1 MLIKGEMRMLVA
13 DLSNFTGTENW
24 YRHNL
29 MHDTVYTD
37 GVKYFAEKAGA
48 YWFLDI
54 VDTELFPLQK
64 QHGFLSITMT
74 VANEQ
79 ASIVATDGDLTT
91 LWNKDITFTDCPE
104 GEYKFFFTD
113 NVLLLTSEY

>member
-1 MLIKGEMRMLVA
+1 MLV
-13 DLSNFTGTENW
+13 DQLDNFTGTENW

-37 GVKYFAEKAGA
+37 GVKYFADQAGA

-54 VDTELFPLQK
+54 ADTELFPLQDRE
-64 QHGFLSITMT
+64 GFLSITLT

-91 LWNKDITFTDCPE
+91 LWSKAISFTDCPD
-104 GEYKFFFTD
+104 GEYRFYFTN

>member
-1 MLIKGEMRMLVA
+1 MLVE
-13 DLSNFTGTENW
+13 DLQNFTGTEQW

-29 MHDTVYTD
+29 MHGTLYTE
-37 GVKYFAEKAGA
+37 GVKYFADHAGA

-54 VDTELFPLQK
+54 ADTELFPLQD

-79 ASIVATDGDLTT
+79 AIITATDGNETT
-91 LWNKDITFTDCPE
+91 LWEKKISFTDCPD
-104 GEYKFFFTD
+104 GEYHFFFTN

>member
-1 MLIKGEMRMLVA
+1 MLVD
-13 DLSNFTGTENW
+13 DLQNFTGTESW

-29 MHDTVYTD
+29 MYETVYTD
-37 GVKYFAEKAGA
+37 GVKYFADTAGA
-48 YWFLDI
+48 HWFLDI

-64 QHGFLSITMT
+64 EHGFLSITMT

-91 LWNKDITFTDCPE
+91 LWNKDITFTDCPA
-104 GEYKFFFTD
+104 GEYRFFFTD